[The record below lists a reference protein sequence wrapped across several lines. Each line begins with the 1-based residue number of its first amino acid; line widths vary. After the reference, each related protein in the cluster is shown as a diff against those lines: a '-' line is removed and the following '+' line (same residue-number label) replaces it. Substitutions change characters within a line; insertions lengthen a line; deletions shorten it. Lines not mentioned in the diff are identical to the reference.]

1 MTKGWW
7 RKFGDRAVKECV
19 LTWGDLGVEPERAPA
34 QAVIEESADAVVGG
48 DTEGLKEWR
57 AEDSRYRRTTASD
70 AHFDGARMNTRGDEI
85 HAARA
90 VRNVIRR
97 PCCTKLKTT
106 RSVVYPFQP
115 PGADP
120 HARWCGRGR
129 SRKGPP
135 LSRLYRMLLLQ
146 AEIGAKLGI
155 PQPRVSE
162 LMMGKIDKF
171 SSDKLIGILAKLG
184 IRFRLVM
191 SPQTKTKLPRVKFNV
206 SMPRAT

>member
-1 MTKGWW
+1 MERSCGSMDKNRIQGGAIQGERARNREALVIKGWW

-19 LTWGDLGVEPERAPA
+19 LTWGALGVEPERAPA

-57 AEDSRYRRTTASD
+57 AEDSRYRRTTASE

-90 VRNVIRR
+90 VRNAIRR
-97 PCCTKLKTT
+97 PCCTKLNST
-106 RSVVYPFQP
+106 RSVVYSFQP

-120 HARWCGRGR
+120 HARWRGRGR

-135 LSRLYRMLLLQ
+135 LSRLV
-146 AEIGAKLGI
+146 
-155 PQPRVSE
+155 QPFAWHR
-162 LMMGKIDKF
+162 
-171 SSDKLIGILAKLG
+171 
-184 IRFRLVM
+184 RY
-191 SPQTKTKLPRVKFNV
+191 
-206 SMPRAT
+206 